1 MGRALRGDDR
11 GAADAGVGC
20 PGRESARRLPSGRD
34 LDRGDRGRE
43 DPPRPHRVRA
53 VSMTP
58 TTTAT
63 TCQQRRSRSDRDRA
77 QRVRLTDRDLW
88 ILEAVGKMRFATT
101 TQLARLHF
109 DGSRWASNKRLRRL
123 LDAGL
128 LRVWIR
134 DLAQDNVYS
143 LAPRGARL
151 LRDDRGDTAEES
163 WVTPRGLDGNL
174 DHLLA
179 INQVRIEL
187 ALSVPSVKG
196 EIAWWR
202 SDWELRAQGRE
213 RVIPD
218 ALFRIQWQELGEQ
231 TFALEVDNRTNSS
244 RSFLRKILGY
254 SAALQSRGLYG
265 MSDFLILFVGRDSQ
279 WLERYRLRLVAV
291 RLRPRIWFTTLA
303 AVGQHGAGG
312 SIWKPID
319 GDANSSL
326 RDLVFFPYG
335 K

>member
-20 PGRESARRLPSGRD
+20 PGRESA
-34 LDRGDRGRE
+34 
-43 DPPRPHRVRA
+43 
-53 VSMTP
+53 
-58 TTTAT
+58 
-63 TCQQRRSRSDRDRA
+63 
-77 QRVRLTDRDLW
+77 
-88 ILEAVGKMRFATT
+88 
-101 TQLARLHF
+101 
-109 DGSRWASNKRLRRL
+109 RRL

-202 SDWELRAQGRE
+202 S
-213 RVIPD
+213 
-218 ALFRIQWQELGEQ
+218 
-231 TFALEVDNRTNSS
+231 
-244 RSFLRKILGY
+244 
-254 SAALQSRGLYG
+254 
-265 MSDFLILFVGRDSQ
+265 
-279 WLERYRLRLVAV
+279 
-291 RLRPRIWFTTLA
+291 
-303 AVGQHGAGG
+303 
-312 SIWKPID
+312 
-319 GDANSSL
+319 
-326 RDLVFFPYG
+326 
-335 K
+335 